1 MTTNTTIEIQG
12 LKEAI
17 RSLNKVEPGLRK
29 QFVQDASRIA
39 QPAIQEVQRNYALVK
54 VPLSGMNRAWTQ
66 NGKKIFPFSVARAIS
81 GVKLKVDASREATS
95 LIYITQT
102 NVAAAVFEAAGRTH
116 TNNLGD
122 SLGRLR
128 PGTTRILGPAVFR
141 KRKEI
146 EREMLKASMDAIRL
160 VQRELD

>member
-1 MTTNTTIEIQG
+1 MTTKTTVEIEG

-39 QPAIQEVQRNYALVK
+39 QPAIKEVQLGYSRIQI
-54 VPLSGMNRAWTQ
+54 PLSGMSRNWTQ
-66 NGKKIFPFSVARAIS
+66 NGKKIFPFSVAKAIS

-102 NVAAAVFEAAGRTH
+102 NVAAAVFEAAGRTNQ
-116 TNNLGD
+116 NNLGD
-122 SLGRLR
+122 SLGRLS
-128 PGTTRILGPAVFR
+128 PGTTRILGPTVFR
-141 KRKEI
+141 KRREI

>member
-1 MTTNTTIEIQG
+1 MTTNTTIEITG

-29 QFVQDASRIA
+29 QFVQDANRIA
-39 QPAIQEVQRNYALVK
+39 QPAIQEVQKGYAQL
-54 VPLSGMNRAWTQ
+54 PLSGMARQWAQ
-66 NGKKIFPFSVARAIS
+66 NGKKIFPFSIARAIS

-95 LIYITQT
+95 LMFITQT
-102 NVAAAVFEAAGRTH
+102 NVAAAVFEAAGRA
-116 TNNLGD
+116 NDNRLGD

-128 PGTTRILGPAVFR
+128 PGTTRVLGPAVYR

-146 EREMLKASMDAIRL
+146 ERGLLNASMDAIRL
-160 VQRELD
+160 VQKELD

>member
-1 MTTNTTIEIQG
+1 MTG

-17 RSLNKVEPGLRK
+17 RSLNKIEPGLRK
-29 QFVQDASRIA
+29 EFTAQATRIA
-39 QPAIQEVQRNYALVK
+39 QPAILEAQRGYQREY
-54 VPLSGMNRAWTQ
+54 LSGMARNWTQ
-66 NGKKIFPFSVARAIS
+66 NGSKKFPFSVARAIS

-95 LIYITQT
+95 LIYIQQT
-102 NVAAAVFEAAGRTH
+102 NAGAAIWEAAGRKTSNSLG
-116 TNNLGD
+116 NNLGD
-122 SLGRLR
+122 I
-128 PGTTRILGPAVFR
+128 PAPNHTRNLGPAVFR

>member
-1 MTTNTTIEIQG
+1 MTTNTSIEITG

-39 QPAIQEVQRNYALVK
+39 EPAIKEVQAGYTK
-54 VPLSGMNRAWTQ
+54 VPLSGMARKWQQEN
-66 NGKKIFPFSVARAIS
+66 KKIFPFSVARAIS

-102 NVAAAVFEAAGRTH
+102 NVAAAVFEAAGRT
-116 TNNLGD
+116 NQNLLGD
-122 SLGRLR
+122 SLGQLR

-141 KRKEI
+141 KRGDI
-146 EREMLKASMDAIRL
+146 EREMLKASKEAIKR
-160 VQRELD
+160 VQKELD

>member
-29 QFVQDASRIA
+29 QFVKDQTSIA
-39 QPAIQEVQRNYALVK
+39 QPAIDEVRRGYQREY
-54 VPLSGMNRAWTQ
+54 LSGMARNWTQ
-66 NGKKIFPFSVARAIS
+66 NGSKKFPFSLARAIS

-95 LIYITQT
+95 LIYIQQT
-102 NVAAAVFEAAGRTH
+102 NAGAAIWEAAGRKTSNSLG
-116 TNNLGD
+116 NNLGD
-122 SLGRLR
+122 I
-128 PGTTRILGPAVFR
+128 PAPNHTRNLGPAVFR

-146 EREMLKASMDAIRL
+146 ERAMLNASMDAIRL

>member
-29 QFVQDASRIA
+29 QFVQDANRIA
-39 QPAIQEVQRNYALVK
+39 QPAIQEVQKGYTQL
-54 VPLSGMNRAWTQ
+54 PLSGMGRQWTQ
-66 NGKKIFPFSVARAIS
+66 NGKKIFPFSIARAIS
-81 GVKLKVDASREATS
+81 GVKLKVDASREAVS

-102 NVAAAVFEAAGRTH
+102 NVAAAVFEAAGRA
-116 TNNLGD
+116 NQNRLGD
-122 SLGRLR
+122 SLGQLR
-128 PGTTRILGPAVFR
+128 PGTTRVLGPAVYR

-146 EREMLKASMDAIRL
+146 ERGLLNASMDAIRL
-160 VQRELD
+160 VQKELD